1 MRLASIACLMIYDM
15 GASRQPNLMKYDSIK
30 NNGRISDVNSFSP
43 VDLRIIFSYPTP
55 LQKSN

>member
-1 MRLASIACLMIYDM
+1 MIYDM

-30 NNGRISDVNSFSP
+30 NNGRISDVNRFSP